1 MSTPR
6 RRSKAVSAPLSI
18 RFTDDEK
25 AILQRKAG
33 TLPLGTYIKQ
43 VVLGAD
49 AKPSRAR
56 HPVKDGEALGQ
67 LLGLLGK
74 SRIAN
79 NLNQLAKAANLGA
92 LPVLKETE
100 DDLRE
105 ACAAVLQMRQL
116 LLAALGAEILGQVI
130 DAPSLAAT
138 FERHAAPVR
147 P

>member
-1 MSTPR
+1 MSNR
-6 RRSKAVSAPLSI
+6 RTKGQAGTPLSI
-18 RFTDDEK
+18 RFSDAEK

-33 TLPLGTYIKQ
+33 NLPLGTYIKQ

-49 AKPSRAR
+49 AKPSRVR

-105 ACAAVLQMRQL
+105 ACGAVFEMRQL
-116 LLAALGAEILGQVI
+116 LLAALGAEILGQVR
-130 DAPSLAAT
+130 DAPSLAGT
-138 FERHAAPVR
+138 FDRHAAAR